1 MPPRPHPTGHKPQAG
16 LSHKPQATSHKP
28 VSHDVIVIGAGS
40 VGAPTAL
47 ALARDGLK
55 VLVIDSLPSQGQGSN
70 KAAIGGV
77 RATHSDPAKI
87 RLGLRTLEIMS
98 SWQEAYGHDIE
109 WREGGYVFVAYREEE
124 ERKLREL
131 LKVQHAQG
139 LAIEWYGA
147 DALLG
152 IVPDLEARGLRG
164 GTYSPHDGH
173 CSPLLAGHAYC
184 DQARRYGAEFRFR
197 EQVTDIM
204 VDKGRVR
211 GVVTDKGR
219 YSAPVVVNAAG
230 PWARQVGLT
239 VGCEHPVWPD
249 AHEAGVTEAV
259 AHFLDPM
266 VVDIRP
272 VPGSANFYFHQL
284 ATGQLTFCITP
295 DPPIWG
301 EDQRETSRFLPEVSR
316 RMVRLMPRLGRLRVR
331 RTWRGLYPMTPD
343 GSPLVGWLDEPRGY
357 LAAVGMCGQGVM
369 LGPGLGELLAR
380 TVAETLGAEDREVL
394 AELSPNRE
402 FAAEEALK

>member
-1 MPPRPHPTGHKPQAG
+1 M
-16 LSHKPQATSHKP
+16 
-28 VSHDVIVIGAGS
+28 IIIGAGS
-40 VGAPTAL
+40 VGAPAAL
-47 ALARDGLK
+47 AMARAGLK
-55 VLVIDSLPSQGQGSN
+55 VLVIEALPSQGQGSN

-98 SWQEAYGHDIE
+98 SWQESHGQDIE

-124 ERKLREL
+124 ERTLKEL
-131 LKVQHAQG
+131 LKVQHSHG
-139 LAIEWYGA
+139 LDIEWYEA
-147 DALLG
+147 EELLQ
-152 IVPDLEARGLRG
+152 IVPDLEPRGLLG
-164 GTYSPHDGH
+164 GTYSPRDGH

-184 DQARRYGAEFRFR
+184 DQAKRYGAEFRFGER
-197 EQVTDIM
+197 VTGI
-204 VDKGRVR
+204 VVQGARVQ
-211 GVVTDKGR
+211 GVHTDKGR
-219 YSAPVVVNAAG
+219 YAAPLVLNAAG
-230 PWARQVGLT
+230 PWARQVGLM
-239 VGCEHPVWPD
+239 VGHEHPVWPD
-249 AHEAGVTEAV
+249 THEAGVTEAV

-284 ATGQLTFCITP
+284 ATGQLTFCLTP

-301 EDQRETSRFLPEVSR
+301 EDRRETSRFLPKVSR
-316 RMVRLMPRLGRLRVR
+316 RMVGLMPRLGRLRVR

-343 GSPLVGWLDEPRGY
+343 GSPLVGWAEEPRGY
-357 LAAVGMCGQGVM
+357 LVAIGMCGQGVM

-380 TVAETLGAEDREVL
+380 TVLGTLSQEDENVL
-394 AELSPNRE
+394 AELSPSRE